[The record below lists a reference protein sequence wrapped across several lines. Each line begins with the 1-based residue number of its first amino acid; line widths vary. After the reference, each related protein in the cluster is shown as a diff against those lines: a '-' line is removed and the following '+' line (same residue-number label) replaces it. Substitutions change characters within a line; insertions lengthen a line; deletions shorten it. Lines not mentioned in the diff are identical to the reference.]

1 VASCDSGNVGSPVV
15 PGASVAHALHQAG
28 IPLVVASQFPL
39 SKEAS
44 VPLAA
49 AFFEGV
55 LWGRNALVLLQQL
68 RAELHA
74 RYTSS
79 WHDWASLVVYEAL
92 PQSIPDQ
99 LETLRYHQAKRA
111 IQAVLERIDMAV
123 QIGAES
129 LTKDSLR
136 ELDERI
142 ESALGRLPLHGQY
155 AAECIGIRASSRKRL
170 AQAAFTARIEGWG
183 EPYELLEEAYFD
195 YERAANGLLVVDA
208 GPAQRVATLHW
219 VLVQVE
225 SLALVLGKESEEG
238 RWTAARLS
246 AQLYLDHPVMDERAW
261 ARQPGRIVSDPTWRS
276 GLNRGAAKRLQ
287 RSRRPTRSRTGAPV
301 SAAAR
306 VPGEVHAKPV
316 PTVRGVVGNAT
327 IRGGLG
333 GARSRAARIVAS
345 KTRRYRNR

>member
-92 PQSIPDQ
+92 PQSLPDQ

-123 QIGAES
+123 QIVAES

-170 AQAAFTARIEGWG
+170 AQAAFTAR
-183 EPYELLEEAYFD
+183 
-195 YERAANGLLVVDA
+195 
-208 GPAQRVATLHW
+208 
-219 VLVQVE
+219 
-225 SLALVLGKESEEG
+225 G
-238 RWTAARLS
+238 RRTGCWSST
-246 AQLYLDHPVMDERAW
+246 
-261 ARQPGRIVSDPTWRS
+261 PGRRNASPPSTGCSSRSNRWRS
-276 GLNRGAAKRLQ
+276 YWGRRARRDDGPRRACR
-287 RSRRPTRSRTGAPV
+287 RSCIS
-301 SAAAR
+301 
-306 VPGEVHAKPV
+306 
-316 PTVRGVVGNAT
+316 T
-327 IRGGLG
+327 IR
-333 GARSRAARIVAS
+333 
-345 KTRRYRNR
+345 